1 MYDIRKRKHGS
12 SKSEEMPEWVKCVH
26 DTYGIWHCFECLQ
39 LDGCWFTWEKVP
51 EIPHHDR
58 CHCRLEA
65 IDYLVVVMN
74 ASAYSNYSKFDLYLF
89 NAAGKY
95 THGKEKLFYEWGYT
109 VDDAR
114 WLQNEMERQAR
125 IKYVSGAYT
134 LGKLDVLGQRINI
147 RIEIPRRD
155 TGEIV
160 AFVSGWMVEPK
171 GKLKLNTPFGGK

>member
-1 MYDIRKRKHGS
+1 MYNATFLTFRLFSRRLCTLLFAKGTNKMYDIRKRKHGT
-12 SKSEEMPEWVKCVH
+12 SKSEEMPEWEKCVH

-95 THGKEKLFYEWGYT
+95 THGNEKLFYEWGYT

-134 LGKLDVLGQRINI
+134 LG
-147 RIEIPRRD
+147 
-155 TGEIV
+155 
-160 AFVSGWMVEPK
+160 
-171 GKLKLNTPFGGK
+171 